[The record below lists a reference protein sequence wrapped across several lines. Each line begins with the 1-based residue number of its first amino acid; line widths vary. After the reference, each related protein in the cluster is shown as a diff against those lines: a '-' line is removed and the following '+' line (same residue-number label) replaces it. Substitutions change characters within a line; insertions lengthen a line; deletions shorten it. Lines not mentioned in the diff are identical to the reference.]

1 MMHYERVNTD
11 LTQAEK
17 TLKAALKSTV
27 DSETEKTALQES
39 LELIQQ
45 AKEKYRLA
53 QKESLETVFTRGMT
67 MQ

>member
-11 LTQAEK
+11 LTQAKK
-17 TLKAALKSTV
+17 TLKAALKSTA
-27 DSETEKTALQES
+27 DSETEKTALQEA

-45 AKEKYRLA
+45 AREKCRLA
-53 QKESLETVFTRGMT
+53 QKESLETVFTQGMT